1 MLPSPADN
9 GGNLGWPVQ
18 AAEDSGDD
26 LPVPRAEALVIL
38 PTLPR
43 RFADAGI
50 GAGGCFA
57 RPLPM
62 DPTCAGAA
70 RKLFREAVTGLALP
84 DDLVHDGV
92 TMASELAA
100 NTLHALRAV
109 EAGLLSSEALVS
121 PEIWIYLRGHASKY
135 ELVCKVFDCMPTL
148 DAAAQARAGLK
159 APSEWVSGR
168 GLQVVAGLSAGQWG
182 CHPSRA
188 RLGSHGAA
196 GKAVWFALRIP
207 PAALPDWQGWVRP
220 SPEEAVR
227 ELATMLADRGLVGTI
242 VRGDDRDGSISVL
255 SVSRHLTVW
264 RHGDTVT
271 WRDRAGSYQRLNLA
285 ELVEVTEQI
294 VSAHEDSAA
303 RDVAV

>member
-9 GGNLGWPVQ
+9 GGELGWRAQ
-18 AAEDSGDD
+18 AAYDD
-26 LPVPRAEALVIL
+26 GQLPAARAEALVIL
-38 PTLPR
+38 PSLPR

-62 DPTCAGAA
+62 DATCAGVA
-70 RKLFREAVTGLALP
+70 RKLFREAVSGLALP
-84 DDLVHDGV
+84 DDLVHDGI

-109 EAGLLSSEALVS
+109 EAGVLPAEALVN
-121 PEIWIYLRGHASKY
+121 PEIWVYLRGRASKY

-168 GLQVVAGLSAGQWG
+168 GLQVVAGLSVGQWG

-196 GKAVWFALRIP
+196 GKAVWFALRMP
-207 PAALPDWQGWVRP
+207 PAALADLHGWIRP
-220 SPEEAVR
+220 SPEEAIT
-227 ELATMLADRGLVGTI
+227 ELAGMLADRGLLGTI
-242 VRGDDRDGSISVL
+242 VCGDDRDGSISVL

-264 RHGDTVT
+264 RHGDTVS
-271 WRDRAGSYQRLNLA
+271 WRDQSGSYQRMDLG
-285 ELVEVTEQI
+285 ELVEVAEQI

-303 RDVAV
+303 RELAV